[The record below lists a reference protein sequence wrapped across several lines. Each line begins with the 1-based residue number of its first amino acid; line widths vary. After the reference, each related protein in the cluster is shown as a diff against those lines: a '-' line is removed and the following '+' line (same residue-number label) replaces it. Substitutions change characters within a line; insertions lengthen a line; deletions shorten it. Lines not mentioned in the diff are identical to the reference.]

1 MPDACITDVFL
12 IVEKITQAERD
23 ELAEIYGTEV
33 IASAMNNARALQII
47 RAHEE
52 KEAAIERKDWTPP
65 AYAEIRREEEQ
76 AGLEKIMRS
85 RQGGRLGSET

>member
-1 MPDACITDVFL
+1 MSAGFLVVELITA
-12 IVEKITQAERD
+12 EERD

-47 RAHEE
+47 RDHE
-52 KEAAIERKDWTPP
+52 KKQTAVARNGWTPP
-65 AYAEIRREEEQ
+65 TYAEIRREEEQ
-76 AGLEKIMRS
+76 AGLEKIMRR

>member
-33 IASAMNNARALQII
+33 IASAMNNARALQLI
-47 RAHEE
+47 RDHEV
-52 KEAAIERKDWTPP
+52 KQAAIERKDWTPP